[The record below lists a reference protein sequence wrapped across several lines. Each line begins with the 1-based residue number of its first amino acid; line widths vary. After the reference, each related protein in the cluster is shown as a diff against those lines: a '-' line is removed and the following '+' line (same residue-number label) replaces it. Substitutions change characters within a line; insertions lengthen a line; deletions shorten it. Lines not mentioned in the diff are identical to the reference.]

1 MGFITPA
8 EGGKSYGIVF
18 MLKSYSFLVCFV
30 CFFGVMIPINDSL
43 SSLFKGTFVRVYT
56 LGFGLVLLCIRDGS
70 NNYMPGNDFFPPVYM
85 SYLVVLRDQLA
96 NV

>member
-30 CFFGVMIPINDSL
+30 CFFGVMICNHLLSIPINDSL

-56 LGFGLVLLCIRDGS
+56 LGFWTCALLHQR
-70 NNYMPGNDFFPPVYM
+70 
-85 SYLVVLRDQLA
+85 R
-96 NV
+96 